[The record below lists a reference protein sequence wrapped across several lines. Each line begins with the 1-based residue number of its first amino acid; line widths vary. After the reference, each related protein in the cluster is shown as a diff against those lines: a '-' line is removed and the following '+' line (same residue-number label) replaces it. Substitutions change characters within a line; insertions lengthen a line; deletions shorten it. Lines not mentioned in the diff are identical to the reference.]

1 MTVNMSSGITSC
13 CCVATAIPPRQITC
27 NGKWRSANCRVS
39 LSMGFASS
47 ALPAPRSTSR
57 ISLQRL
63 LMSWNCKRG
72 RNHSTRFSSPT
83 ERWGAP
89 STIPLKLCKKEKRDR
104 KCCIGVFFGVR
115 GILQERKYWIFFFLE
130 FERIQ
135 VDHWRILFILHLTFF
150 TGIPGL
156 LSTQLLP
163 QEPWHVEDQ
172 KTLGTRLAFHCFAVP
187 ITTTEKWHYFYK
199 FEIELVDQNVYNF
212 L

>member
-1 MTVNMSSGITSC
+1 M
-13 CCVATAIPPRQITC
+13 
-27 NGKWRSANCRVS
+27 RSA
-39 LSMGFASS
+39 LS
-47 ALPAPRSTSR
+47 
-57 ISLQRL
+57 
-63 LMSWNCKRG
+63 
-72 RNHSTRFSSPT
+72 HSF
-83 ERWGAP
+83 E
-89 STIPLKLCKKEKRDR
+89 IVQKKKDR
-104 KCCIGVFFGVR
+104 KGCFGFFLDFVGYSKNENIG
-115 GILQERKYWIFFFLE
+115 IFFLE

-135 VDHWRILFILHLTFF
+135 FDHWRILFILHLTFF

-172 KTLGTRLAFHCFAVP
+172 KDLGTRLAFHCFAVP